1 MHADRGYLSSMKAGC
16 RNIALQ
22 PVRDIRRSQELREE
36 SYLDFGGKSHDNV
49 CMRNHGIVHNGMI
62 VIDGGVP
69 LPEGTRVVVSI
80 EAESAESEPS
90 EYRVQ
95 FPLVYS
101 ETPGQLHLTNEE
113 IAEYLDDDEISR

>member
-1 MHADRGYLSSMKAGC
+1 MEFIENHGERRVANSLFYSKTYADMLR
-16 RNIALQ
+16 
-22 PVRDIRRSQELREE
+22 PVLREG
-36 SYLDFGGKSHDNV
+36 SYLDFGGKKHNNAS
-49 CMRNHGIVHNGMI
+49 MRNHGIVHNGTI
-62 VIDGGVP
+62 VIDGGIP

-80 EAESAESEPS
+80 EAESAEPEPS

-101 ETPGQLHLTNEE
+101 ATPGKLHLTNEE

>member
-1 MHADRGYLSSMKAGC
+1 VHADRGYLSSMKAGC

-36 SYLDFGGKSHDNV
+36 SHLDSCGQSHDNV
-49 CMRNHGIVHNGMI
+49 YMRNHGIVHNGTI

-80 EAESAESEPS
+80 EAESAVSEPS

>member
-1 MHADRGYLSSMKAGC
+1 MK
-16 RNIALQ
+16 
-22 PVRDIRRSQELREE
+22 
-36 SYLDFGGKSHDNV
+36 
-49 CMRNHGIVHNGMI
+49 NHGIVHNGTI

-80 EAESAESEPS
+80 EAESAESNPS